1 MGKIDLAN
9 WNRSKHYEL
18 FRTYKQPFFNL
29 TFRLDLTRFLPR
41 IKAQGYPFFLTFL
54 HVVLTASNQVES
66 LRLRLREDGVFLHDR
81 VHASYTLMT
90 NAGVFRFFTAHYQ
103 DDLESFLYQTIERA
117 EAAKSTIDV
126 SDEQGVDDLVF
137 VTSMPWVA
145 FTSVEHAMPGH
156 PLDSFPRLAWGK
168 YERAGEKIEIPF
180 SISCHH
186 ALVDGQDIGA
196 FVVHLQTLLDTI

>member
-1 MGKIDLAN
+1 MRKIDVAN

-18 FRTYKQPFFNL
+18 FRTYRQPFFTL
-29 TFRLDLTRFLPR
+29 SFRLDITRFLPR
-41 IKAQGYPFFLTFL
+41 IKALGNPFFLTFM
-54 HVVLTASNQVES
+54 HAVLQATNQVEA
-66 LRLRLREDGVFLHDR
+66 LRLRIREDGVYLHDQ

-90 NAGVFRFFTAHYQ
+90 NTGVFRFFTAHYQ
-103 DDLESFLYQTIERA
+103 SELEMFLHQTIERA
-117 EAAKSTIDV
+117 EAAKDAVDV
-126 SDEQGVDDLVF
+126 TDAAGVDDLVF

-156 PLDSFPRLAWGK
+156 PLDSFPRLSWGK
-168 YERAGEKIEIPF
+168 YERIGDKIEIPF

-196 FVVHLQTLLDTI
+196 FVIHLQTLLDSV